1 MNSTFISFLFLLK
14 QRPKWTRLFLQ
25 ARQKF
30 VPTVMSTSCSLFPV
44 FHCVFHYA
52 HMFNVKRAG
61 VSINLN
67 QGAQYIINIKSKSY

>member
-1 MNSTFISFLFLLK
+1 M
-14 QRPKWTRLFLQ
+14 
-25 ARQKF
+25 
-30 VPTVMSTSCSLFPV
+30 PTVMSTSCSLFPV